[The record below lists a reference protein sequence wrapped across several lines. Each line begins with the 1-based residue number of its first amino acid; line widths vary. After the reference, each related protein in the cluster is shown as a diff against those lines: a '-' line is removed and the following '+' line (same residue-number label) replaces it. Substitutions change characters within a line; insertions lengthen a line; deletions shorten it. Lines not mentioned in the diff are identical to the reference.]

1 MARSLPCSEAVGLM
15 RRLSYV
21 FAAHRMCAVLLV
33 READER
39 PYFNG
44 DIARAAFV
52 STFTKQSW
60 T

>member
-1 MARSLPCSEAVGLM
+1 
-15 RRLSYV
+15 
-21 FAAHRMCAVLLV
+21 MCAVLLV